1 MKKVFLAGILGVF
14 AIGMVSCGAGHSCDA
29 YRSSDY
35 SKYKK
40 EHNQKVQ
47 MIQEFSETTK

>member
-1 MKKVFLAGILGVF
+1 MKKVFVAGILGIF

-35 SKYKK
+35 TQYKK
-40 EHNQKVQ
+40 DHNQKVEVL
-47 MIQEFSETTK
+47 QELSEQTK